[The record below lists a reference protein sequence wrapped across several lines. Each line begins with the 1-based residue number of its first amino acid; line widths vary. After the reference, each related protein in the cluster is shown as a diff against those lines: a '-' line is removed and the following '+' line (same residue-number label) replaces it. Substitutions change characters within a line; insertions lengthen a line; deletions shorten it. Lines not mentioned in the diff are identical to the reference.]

1 MEQIYEGPFK
11 VVLKQYIKLKETQKQ
26 DSYGTTSAGSATN
39 SYGSLPANGN
49 FYKLAANT
57 DLVL

>member
-1 MEQIYEGPFK
+1 MTRDIIWNRYQGGPFK

-39 SYGSLPANGN
+39 SYGSLARRR
-49 FYKLAANT
+49 
-57 DLVL
+57 